1 MSSIS
6 RAAAAASALALAA
19 AFAGCASKPHL
30 AVERFAIEAPEGPIP
45 APDSGARIVALT
57 SVRLNPLFLDPGL
70 VYRVGGDRVEIDPYA
85 SLAAPPRSL
94 LKAAIRAYLLRE
106 PGVKD
111 VVQGLAGPKG
121 LTLEVTVEELSGD
134 FSRAGEP
141 AGVLSLTASVY
152 TGDPAPGAAPALRKV
167 YTRREPLPQRTAAA
181 VVAAWNRG
189 LASIMKELGSDLA
202 GIPPHGGRGGS
213 GEAPPG

>member
-1 MSSIS
+1 VNSIS
-6 RAAAAASALALAA
+6 RAAAAALALAA

-30 AVERFAIEAPEGPIP
+30 AVEHFAIEVPEGPLPAP
-45 APDSGARIVALT
+45 APDARIVALV

-70 VYRVGGDRVEIDPYA
+70 VYRVGGDRVEVDPYA

-94 LKAAIRAYLLRE
+94 LKTAIRAYLLRE

-121 LTLEVTVEELSGD
+121 LTLEITVDEMSGD

-141 AGVLSLTASVY
+141 AGALSLTASVY
-152 TGDPAPGAAPALRKV
+152 AGDPAPGAAPTLRKV
-167 YTRREPLPQRTAAA
+167 YARREPLPQRTAAA
-181 VVAAWNRG
+181 VVAAWNRA
-189 LASIMKELGSDLA
+189 LASIMKELGADLA
-202 GIPPHGGRGGS
+202 RMGTGGDS
-213 GEAPPG
+213 APPP